1 MHATQESHTTYKTVI
16 QSFLLLIIPYVNLWW
31 ISHNM
36 WTTTYIIE
44 SKILT
49 FVYFVFS
56 FDLFCTKAPNPPIN
70 VTFIETG
77 STQLRV
83 VWMPPEENLAFN
95 INCYLVYIRP
105 TFIVFSHFQK
115 FNICHSNVCDIKS
128 LLPGVN
134 YTVYVESFDLTY
146 GLRSLPSN
154 YITAVTYPDSKLSFR
169 P

>member
-1 MHATQESHTTYKTVI
+1 M
-16 QSFLLLIIPYVNLWW
+16 
-31 ISHNM
+31 
-36 WTTTYIIE
+36 
-44 SKILT
+44 T